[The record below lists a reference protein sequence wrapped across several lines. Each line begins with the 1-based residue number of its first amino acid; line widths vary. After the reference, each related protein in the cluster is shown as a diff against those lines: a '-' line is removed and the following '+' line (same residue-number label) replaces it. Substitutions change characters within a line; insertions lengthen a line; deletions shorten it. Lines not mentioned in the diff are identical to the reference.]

1 MCSIC
6 NDRIETVPDKMLLF
20 TSELIEFFR
29 RTQFCDRLFCHICFQ
44 PVNEFSNR
52 HSVFNVCEPLI
63 FHLCRV
69 LDSFRKKCQIYL
81 IQNHRIC
88 RNIAHKA
95 TVDTGFGEKDSAAGR
110 YRLYVRIN
118 FIIWINFHSVSFQ
131 ILTDF
136 LRKGTDICI

>member
-1 MCSIC
+1 MVCKNFCNCNTIFDMCSSFVVHLC
-6 NDRIETVPDKMLLF
+6 
-20 TSELIEFFR
+20 
-29 RTQFCDRLFCHICFQ
+29 
-44 PVNEFSNR
+44 
-52 HSVFNVCEPLI
+52 LI
-63 FHLCRV
+63 FDCL
-69 LDSFRKKCQIYL
+69 RKKCQIYL